1 MNIDELYN
9 KLVKAGETWS
19 DLDAAATLLEE
30 TKKVILADLKRIIV
44 TEYSGTLSDA
54 AATTIALQ
62 GKKYKDHIKL
72 MVQAR
77 QEANRAKVQYYGMQT
92 YVELYRT
99 EQSTRRAEMEFS

>member
-30 TKKVILADLKRIIV
+30 TKKVVLAQQIN
-44 TEYSGTLSDA
+44 ETL
-54 AATTIALQ
+54 ATGDHSVASAEKFALTF
-62 GKKYKDHIKL
+62 GIYKDHIKL
-72 MVQAR
+72 MVEAR

-99 EQSTRRAEMEFS
+99 QQSTKSAEMEFS